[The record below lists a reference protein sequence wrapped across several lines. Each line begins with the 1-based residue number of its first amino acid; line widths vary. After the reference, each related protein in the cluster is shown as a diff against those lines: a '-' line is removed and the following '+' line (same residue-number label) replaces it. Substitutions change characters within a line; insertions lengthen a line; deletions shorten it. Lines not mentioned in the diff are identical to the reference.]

1 MRYKEVITIFW
12 LLLLGMGF
20 LASSQSSPFTG
31 TIKLVVPPALE
42 VQLARGSLAFDLT
55 PGSAAVAA
63 TELSVGT
70 NDWPLELYAS
80 VLPSGSGST
89 LVFEYQLA
97 VAQGSLPMPSWI
109 KVQPFKLTPSIE
121 LTSPGWTKYKLSV
134 RVTAQGDA
142 ASGSFFQSL
151 HLILRSRSGLVEA
164 MDIPVS
170 VMVFSTGPP
179 GSVQEDKMEDRG
191 VSATKGASES
201 GNAKSDTQLLA
212 HDPVVIITWE
222 GITQVGWSDLP
233 VAN

>member
-1 MRYKEVITIFW
+1 MEFKKVITIFW
-12 LLLLGMGF
+12 LLLLGTGI
-20 LASSQSSPFTG
+20 LASSQARPFTG

-42 VQLARGSLAFDLT
+42 VQLARRSLAFDLT
-55 PGSAAVAA
+55 PGSTTVAA

-89 LVFEYQLA
+89 LLFEYQLA
-97 VAQGSLPMPSWI
+97 SAQGSLPIPSWI

-121 LTSPGWTKYKLSV
+121 LTSPGWTMYTLFV

-151 HLILRSRSGLVEA
+151 RLVLRSRSGLVEA
-164 MDIPVS
+164 MDIPFS
-170 VMVFSTGPP
+170 VMVFSTGSPD
-179 GSVQEDKMEDRG
+179 SVQGDKKEDRG
-191 VSATKGASES
+191 VSATNCTSEF
-201 GNAKSDTQLLA
+201 GNAKGDTQLSA
-212 HDPVVIITWE
+212 HDPVVIVTWE
-222 GITQVGWSDLP
+222 GITQVCWSDLP